1 VLPKGFLASLPAR
14 WVQQGTI
21 MKKLAWTA
29 LVTAVSTAAAYG
41 AVRAL
46 ELMWRRVTK
55 EPPPPMP
62 WWARFVVGKTTK
74 AATPS

>member
-1 VLPKGFLASLPAR
+1 
-14 WVQQGTI
+14 

-29 LVTAVSTAAAYG
+29 LVTAVSAAATAV

-46 ELMWRRVTK
+46 DLMWRRVTK
-55 EPPPPMP
+55 EAPPPMP